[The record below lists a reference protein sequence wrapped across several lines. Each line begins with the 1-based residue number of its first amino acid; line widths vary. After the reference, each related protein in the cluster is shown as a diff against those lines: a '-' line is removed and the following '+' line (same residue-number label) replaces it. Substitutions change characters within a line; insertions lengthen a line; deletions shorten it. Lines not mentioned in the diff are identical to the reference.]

1 MQPHQTEGPD
11 EGARQIA
18 SQTWRMVPEA
28 LQTVLVKGLRI
39 VVILVIARLLLRAVP
54 ALERFIVQRAS
65 ARVAGQPRGARDS
78 QIYESKHVETLVRV
92 VGSVARAAI
101 GGLAVV
107 TVLAEIGLDIAP
119 LLAGAGIAGVAI
131 GFGAQSVVKDFFSG
145 FFILL
150 ENQLNVGDEVTI
162 NTVRGTVEE
171 MTMRVTVLRD
181 LAGSV
186 HYFPN
191 GGIGTVA
198 NHHAGWLRAT
208 VPVTT
213 PLSVPAG
220 DARRLLEAV
229 VAEASADDMVKQH
242 GLGAVAVEG
251 PTEATPAGLTWRLV
265 ARMHP
270 THVDEGR
277 ATIVAALQRRLKLT
291 DAGAFDWNAS
301 LKAPDATSSP

>member
-11 EGARQIA
+11 EGARQLA
-18 SQTWRMVPEA
+18 SQTWRMVPET

-65 ARVAGQPRGARDS
+65 ARATGHPRGAGDS
-78 QIYESKHVETLVRV
+78 HGHESKHVETLVRV
-92 VGSVARAAI
+92 VGSVARAAV

-162 NTVRGTVEE
+162 NSVRGTVEE

-191 GGIGTVA
+191 GGIATVA

-208 VPVTT
+208 IPVTT
-213 PLSVPAG
+213 PLTVPAG

-229 VAEASADDMVKQH
+229 AADASADDEVKQRT
-242 GLGAVAVEG
+242 GSAPSRSRGRRRRRPRASPGASWPAC
-251 PTEATPAGLTWRLV
+251 TPRTSTRGAPPSSRRSSAG
-265 ARMHP
+265 
-270 THVDEGR
+270 
-277 ATIVAALQRRLKLT
+277 
-291 DAGAFDWNAS
+291 S
-301 LKAPDATSSP
+301 SSPRRAPSTGSRA

>member
-11 EGARQIA
+11 EGARQLA
-18 SQTWRMVPEA
+18 SQTWRMVPET

-65 ARVAGQPRGARDS
+65 ARATGHPRGAGDPHGH
-78 QIYESKHVETLVRV
+78 ESKHVETLVRV
-92 VGSVARAAI
+92 VGSVARAAV

-191 GGIGTVA
+191 GGIATVA

-208 VPVTT
+208 IPVTT
-213 PLSVPAG
+213 PLTVPAG

-229 VAEASADDMVKQH
+229 AADASADDEVKAN

-265 ARMHP
+265 ARMRP
-270 THVDEGR
+270 THVDTGR
-277 ATIVAALQRRLKLT
+277 AAIVAALQRRLKLT
-291 DAGAFDWNAS
+291 EAGAFDWVAS